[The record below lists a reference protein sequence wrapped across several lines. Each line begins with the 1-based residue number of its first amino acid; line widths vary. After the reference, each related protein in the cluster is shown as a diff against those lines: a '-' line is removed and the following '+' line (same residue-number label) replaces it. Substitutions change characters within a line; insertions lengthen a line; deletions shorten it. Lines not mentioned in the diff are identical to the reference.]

1 MGEHGRIKWSDLIL
15 PVLVI
20 TAALAY
26 GFYVLNYPT
35 DKMVANYVT
44 ERLILSSLQAH
55 LYLIVVSSSMAIATA
70 LPLGVLLTR
79 NSFKWLCPFVVSIVN
94 ICQTIPSLAVVALFV
109 SVLGIGTWTAI
120 AALWIYSLLPILSNT
135 IAGLNNNNPA
145 VADAAYGMGMKKFRI
160 LMKIEIPLAMP
171 VIIAG
176 IRTAVVINVATA
188 VIAAYV
194 GGGGLGDL
202 IITGK
207 HINRWQVL
215 LLGGGYA
222 TLIAV
227 LFDHILGVCER
238 ILGYSR

>member
-1 MGEHGRIKWSDLIL
+1 MISKSGLKLSDAIL
-15 PVLVI
+15 PAIIIIAAVL
-20 TAALAY
+20 Y
-26 GFYVLNYPT
+26 GQYVLNFPT

-44 ERLILSSLQAH
+44 ERLIFNSLKGH
-55 LYLIVVSSSMAIATA
+55 FYLILVSSGMAVATA
-70 LPLGVLLTR
+70 LPLGVMLTR
-79 NSFKWLCPFVVSIVN
+79 NSLKWLCPFVVTVVN
-94 ICQTIPSLAVVALFV
+94 ICQTIPSLAVIAFFV
-109 SVLGIGTWTAI
+109 GIFGIGSWTAI
-120 AALWIYSLLPILSNT
+120 MALWIYSLLPILSNT
-135 IAGLNNNNPA
+135 IAGINNN
-145 VADAAYGMGMKKFRI
+145 DAAIIDSARGMGMKKSHI
-160 LMKIEIPLAMP
+160 LLKIEIPLAMP
-171 VIIAG
+171 IIIAG

-227 LFDHILGVCER
+227 LFDHILGVAER
-238 ILGYSR
+238 ILGYSQ